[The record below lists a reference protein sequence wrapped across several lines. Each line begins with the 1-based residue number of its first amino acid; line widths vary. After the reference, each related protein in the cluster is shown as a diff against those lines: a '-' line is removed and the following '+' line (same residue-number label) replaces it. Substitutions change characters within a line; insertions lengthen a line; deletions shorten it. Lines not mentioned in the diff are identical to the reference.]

1 MRFLPSLLLFVP
13 FCLFGQAI
21 DIPWAGYG
29 HDARHTAISAT
40 GAQVLNSIHW
50 STPVDLNP
58 PATSGDLYIHYGS
71 AAVTAANTV
80 LVPVKTRVTDGFEVQ
95 AFSGTSG
102 ALLYTLPTDYSLP
115 PHDWIPPYGL
125 VLSVRPAGALPER
138 AAALRS
144 RTPVPGPKL
153 VERLYYP
160 GAGGAVYYRDQVDS
174 PTGPSGQIAF
184 YGNDVYAANPAV
196 FNSAIQISTPLTADN
211 LGNVF
216 FGFIAQ
222 GSNPANLVSGFAR
235 ISRDGTGSW
244 MSARS
249 FSGGDGSITQVAA
262 NCAPA
267 LSNDQKTLY
276 FAVSTGAGFGTGYL
290 VAADSVTLTPK
301 AHIELMDPRGGLA
314 IISNDSSASPTVGPD
329 GDVYFGVLETPCCSS
344 HNDRGWLLH
353 FDAALTNTKTP
364 GSFGWDDTASIV
376 PASLVPSYTGSS
388 SYLVLTKYNNYAGAG
403 SGNGVNQLAVLDP
416 NGQQRDEYSAAAVTV
431 MKEVLTIAGVTP
443 DPQNGLPN
451 AVREWCINTA
461 AIDPFS
467 RSAMVNS
474 EDGVL
479 YRWDFTT
486 NTFSQRVRLTSGRGE
501 AYTPTVIATDGTV
514 FAINDAVLFAVGL

>member
-1 MRFLPSLLLFVP
+1 MKSLIPLILLSP
-13 FCLFGQAI
+13 GWLFGQALES
-21 DIPWAGYG
+21 PWAGYG
-29 HDARHTAISAT
+29 HDAQHTAISPTA
-40 GAQVLNSIHW
+40 AQPLNGIHW

-58 PATSGDLYIHYGS
+58 TATSGDLYIHYGS

-80 LVPVKTRVTDGFEVQ
+80 LVPVKTGVTDGFQIQ
-95 AFSGTSG
+95 AFSGSSG
-102 ALLYTLPTDYSLP
+102 ALLYTLRTDYSLP
-115 PHDWIPPYGL
+115 PHNWIPPYGL
-125 VLSVRPAGALPER
+125 TLSARTSGALPER

-144 RTPVPGPKL
+144 RKPVPGPKR

-160 GAGGAVYYRDQVDS
+160 GAGGTVYFRDDVDS

-184 YGNDVYAANPAV
+184 YGNDLYAANQAA
-196 FNSAIQISTPLTADN
+196 FNSVVQISTPLTADN

-222 GSNPANLVSGFAR
+222 ASNPANLVSGIAR

-244 MSARS
+244 VSARS
-249 FSGGDGSITQVAA
+249 LSGGDAAITQVAA

-276 FAVSTGAGFGTGYL
+276 FSVSTAAEFGAGYL
-290 VAADSVTLTPK
+290 VSADSITLNPK
-301 AHIELMDPRGGLA
+301 THVELLDPRGGLA
-314 IISNDSSASPTVGPD
+314 TVSSDSSASPMVGAD

-344 HNDRGWLLH
+344 HNGRGWLLH
-353 FDAALTNTKTP
+353 FDAGLANAKTP
-364 GSFGWDDTASIV
+364 GSFGWDDTASV
-376 PASLVPSYTGSS
+376 VAASLVPSYTGSA
-388 SYLVLTKYNNYAGAG
+388 SYLVLTKYNNYAGDG
-403 SGNGVNQLAVLDP
+403 SGNGMNQLAVLDP
-416 NGQQRDEYSAAAVTV
+416 NGQQPDEYSSTAVTV

-486 NTFSQRVRLTSGRGE
+486 NTFTQRIRLTSGRGE
-501 AYTPTVIATDGTV
+501 AYTPTVIAADGTV
-514 FAINDAVLFAVGL
+514 FAINDAVLFAAGR

>member
-1 MRFLPSLLLFVP
+1 MKSLIPLILLSPGFLP
-13 FCLFGQAI
+13 GQAL
-21 DIPWAGYG
+21 DVPWAGYA
-29 HDARHTAISAT
+29 HDAQHTAVSAT
-40 GAQVLNSIHW
+40 AAQGLNGIHW

-80 LVPVKTRVTDGFEVQ
+80 LVPVKTGATDGFEVQ
-95 AFSGTSG
+95 AFSGSSG
-102 ALLYTLPTDYSLP
+102 ALLYTLQTDYALP
-115 PHDWIPPYGL
+115 PHDWTPPYGL
-125 VLSVRPAGALPER
+125 ALSVRLAGALPER
-138 AAALRS
+138 DPALRS
-144 RTPVPGPKL
+144 RSPVPGPKL
-153 VERLYYP
+153 IERLYYP
-160 GAGGAVYYRDQVDS
+160 GAGGTVYYRDQVDF

-184 YGNDVYAANPAV
+184 FGNQLYAANQV
-196 FNSAIQISTPLTADN
+196 VLNNEVQISTPLTADT

-222 GSNPANLVSGFAR
+222 GSNPANLVSGIAR

-244 MSARS
+244 MSAQA
-249 FSGGDGSITQVAA
+249 FSGGDRAIAQVAA

-267 LSNDQKTLY
+267 LSNDQKTIY
-276 FAVSTGAGFGTGYL
+276 FAVSTGGESGTGYL
-290 VAADSVTLTPK
+290 ASADSATLAPK
-301 AHIELMDPRGGLA
+301 AVIALTDPRGGLA
-314 IISNDSSASPTVGPD
+314 TVSSDSSASPAVGPD
-329 GDVYFGVLETPCCSS
+329 GDVYFGVLETPCCDS

-353 FDAALTNTKTP
+353 FDAALTRIKTP

-376 PASLVPSYTGSS
+376 AANLVPSYTGSS
-388 SYLVLTKYNNYAGAG
+388 AYLVLTKYNNYAGTG

-416 NGQQRDEYSAAAVTV
+416 NGEQRDEYSATAVTV

-443 DPQNGLPN
+443 DPQSGFPN

-486 NTFSQRVRLTSGRGE
+486 NTFTQRVRLTSGRGE
-501 AYTPTVIATDGTV
+501 AYTPTVIAADGTV
-514 FAINDAVLFAVGL
+514 FAINDAILFAVGQ